1 MARNRISTLVPK
13 ANHDRWLLSYADF
26 ITLLFALF
34 VVLFAAS
41 QSDKSRIGAIRTSYM
56 QAVQK
61 GASFKGN
68 PVVTKVLGGTID
80 DVGAGNAMRKGP
92 GGAKAASIEINRAV
106 PLELLPA
113 LQPLTQELS
122 KEIADGSLQLHMDAR
137 GLVIS
142 FAQTALFGSGDDRV
156 QSESIPVFGR
166 IAKVLASIPNDI
178 LVEGH
183 TDPVP
188 INNSKFHSNWE
199 LSAARSIAVMNLLI
213 HRFGIPA
220 RRVAITGYADNKLLE
235 GDDSEAGRSRNRRV
249 DLVIQNVTIAASE
262 GLAAHAQSAATA
274 R

>member
-1 MARNRISTLVPK
+1 MVRSRISNLPLK

-34 VVLFAAS
+34 VVLFAAA
-41 QSDKSRIGAIRTSYM
+41 QSDKSKIGAIRSSYL

-61 GASFKGN
+61 GASYAGK
-68 PVVTKVLGGTID
+68 PVVSKVLGGTVD
-80 DVGAGNAMRKGP
+80 DVGIGNAMRKGP
-92 GGAKAASIEINRAV
+92 GGAVRASQEAERPV
-106 PLELLPA
+106 PAELLPV
-113 LQPLTQELS
+113 LQPLTRELAT
-122 KEIADGSLQLHMDAR
+122 EIAGGSLRLHMDAR

-142 FAQTALFGSGDDRV
+142 FEQTALFSSGDDRV
-156 QSESIPVFGR
+156 QSESVPVFER
-166 IAKVLASIPNDI
+166 IAKVLATIPNDL

-188 INNSKFHSNWE
+188 IHNSKFHSNWE

-220 RRVAITGYADNKLLE
+220 HRIAITGYADNKAVD
-235 GDDSEAGRSRNRRV
+235 GNDSEAGRSRNRRV
-249 DLVIQNVTIAASE
+249 DLVIQNIPLDISGQPPASGGTAA
-262 GLAAHAQSAATA
+262 QT

>member
-1 MARNRISTLVPK
+1 MARSRMPTLLPK

-41 QSDKSRIGAIRTSYM
+41 QSDKSRIGAIRSSYM

-61 GASFKGN
+61 GASYTGN

-80 DVGAGNAMRKGP
+80 DAGIGNAMRKGP
-92 GGAKAASIEINRAV
+92 GGAKAASTEINRAV

-113 LQPLTQELS
+113 LQPLTQELA

-156 QSESIPVFGR
+156 QNESIPVFGR

-213 HRFGIPA
+213 HKFGIPA
-220 RRVAITGYADNKLLE
+220 RRVAITGYADNKLIQ

-249 DLVIQNVTIAASE
+249 DLVIQNVTVAASE
-262 GLAAHAQSAATA
+262 QLAAAARSESAA

>member
-1 MARNRISTLVPK
+1 MARTRNSPPPMK
-13 ANHDRWLLSYADF
+13 SNPDRWLLSYADF

-41 QSDKSRIGAIRTSYM
+41 QSDKSRIAAIGTSYM
-56 QAVQK
+56 QAIRK
-61 GASFKGN
+61 GASYTAP
-68 PVVTKVLGGTID
+68 PVVSKVLGGTLD
-80 DVGAGNAMRKGP
+80 DVGVGNAMMKGP
-92 GGAKAASIEINRAV
+92 GGVVRAPRETERPV
-106 PLELLPA
+106 PAELLPA
-113 LQPLTQELS
+113 FQPLTRDLAR
-122 KEIADGSLQLHMDAR
+122 EIADGRLQLHMDAR

-142 FAQTALFGSGDDRV
+142 FAQTALFGSGDDQV
-156 QSESIPVFGR
+156 QSESVPIFGR
-166 IAKVLASIPNDI
+166 IAKVLASIPNDV

-220 RRVAITGYADNKLLE
+220 RRVAITGYADNKAVE
-235 GDDSEAGRSRNRRV
+235 GNDSEAGRSRNRRV
-249 DLVIQNVTIAASE
+249 DLVIQKVSLDVSE
-262 GLAAHAQSAATA
+262 RLAAEATGGPTV